1 MTVIDTTVLVDH
13 LRGRRQALAYLAS
26 LSEVPIC
33 SEVTRVEIM
42 TGLRSGERT
51 AAERLFAAVDWMPVS
66 EEIARRAGDL
76 GRRYRRRHPGLS
88 LADLVVGAT
97 ALELGRTVATHNV
110 RHFPMFARLRAPY

>member
-1 MTVIDTTVLVDH
+1 MTVIDTTILVDH
-13 LRGRRQALAYLAS
+13 LRGRRQALDYLAS

-97 ALELGRTVATHNV
+97 AMELGRTVATHNV